1 MWRGDR
7 NESCC
12 RREEI
17 LWIPNWNWLPTHT
30 VALPLYLLASLV
42 SAEPTP
48 LRTLRVPTP
57 PYMTEA
63 GLQSVPKHRAEV
75 EQSLETELQLL
86 LLPESAGGYE
96 DGNGVLAELMQVQN
110 PLAP

>member
-1 MWRGDR
+1 M
-7 NESCC
+7 
-12 RREEI
+12 
-17 LWIPNWNWLPTHT
+17 PTHT

-63 GLQSVPKHRAEV
+63 GLQSVPMLEHRAEV

-96 DGNGVLAELMQVQN
+96 DGNGVLAELRQVQN